1 MILGKPAGYS
11 TVTVFLILSNI
22 SAKINKTEYE
32 KKLNFTLNLFR
43 VTQIPSISSC
53 IVECK
58 I

>member
-32 KKLNFTLNLFR
+32 KKTELYSQF
-43 VTQIPSISSC
+43 I
-53 IVECK
+53 
-58 I
+58 